1 MRDVRRHLLFLIT
14 LSARFSVKI
23 QEQAATMPDKALF
36 TSTAVVKPEWIDYNG
51 HMNMGYYLV
60 AFDHIATDSYFD
72 FLDIGITHLQTSNYS
87 TFTLGSNIDFIHEVV
102 ADDAL
107 RFTTQLVDYDS
118 KRLHYFHTMYH
129 ADEGYIAATNECLT
143 MYIDMGTRRG
153 TGFSELQLQRFKEQ
167 LDLGENLGVPA
178 GFGRNLGIRR

>member
-1 MRDVRRHLLFLIT
+1 MLDR
-14 LSARFSVKI
+14 
-23 QEQAATMPDKALF
+23 PLF

-60 AFDHIATDSYFD
+60 AFDHIATDSYFN
-72 FLDIGITHLQTSNYS
+72 FLDIGITHLQTRNHS
-87 TFTLGSNIDFIHEVV
+87 TFTLGSNIDFAHEVV
-102 ADDAL
+102 AGDAL

-129 ADEGYIAATNECLT
+129 ADKGYVAATNECLT
-143 MYIDMGTRRG
+143 MYIDMATRRSA
-153 TGFSELQLQRFKEQ
+153 GFTEAQMRGFQEQ
-167 LDLGENLGVPA
+167 LDLGKNVGVPA

>member
-1 MRDVRRHLLFLIT
+1 
-14 LSARFSVKI
+14 
-23 QEQAATMPDKALF
+23 MPDKLLF
-36 TSTAVVKPEWIDYNG
+36 ASTAVVKPEWIDYNG

-72 FLDIGITHLQTSNYS
+72 FLDIGITHLQTNNYS

-107 RFTTQLVDYDS
+107 RFTTQLVDYDT

-153 TGFSELQLQRFKEQ
+153 TGFTEEQLQRFQEQ
-167 LDLGENLGVPA
+167 LDLGKHLGVPA